1 MHMIGKYLKQL
12 REAEGLTI
20 RELAKKVNIS
30 HNTMAAYERESIMP
44 SLQNAFIIAEYFG
57 VPIEYLLKGEKII
70 SKFNDG
76 ALLSLFKE
84 VDEMD
89 REDRMIAKKFLRKLI
104 KNKIERES
112 ILNEVE

>member
-1 MHMIGKYLKQL
+1 MIGKYLKRL

-84 VDEMD
+84 VDEME
-89 REDRMIAKKFLRKLI
+89 REDRTIAKKYLRKLI
-104 KNKIERES
+104 KNKREREE
-112 ILNEVE
+112 LLGEAD

>member
-1 MHMIGKYLKQL
+1 MIGKNLKQL
-12 REAEGLTI
+12 REEEGLTI
-20 RELAKKVNIS
+20 RELAKKVGIS

-57 VPIEYLLKGEKII
+57 VPIEYLLKGKKMI

-84 VDEMD
+84 VDEMG
-89 REDRMIAKKFLRKLI
+89 REDRTIAKKFLKKLI
-104 KNKIERES
+104 KNREERQSIIEE
-112 ILNEVE
+112 IK

>member
-1 MHMIGKYLKQL
+1 MIGKYLKQL

-76 ALLSLFKE
+76 VLLSLFKE
-84 VDEMD
+84 IDEMD
-89 REDRMIAKKFLRKLI
+89 REDKTIAKKFLRKLI
-104 KNKIERES
+104 KNRAERQSIIEE
-112 ILNEVE
+112 IK

>member
-12 REAEGLTI
+12 REEEGLTI

-76 ALLSLFKE
+76 VLLSLFKE
-84 VDEMD
+84 IDEMD
-89 REDRMIAKKFLRKLI
+89 REDKTIAKKFLRKLI
-104 KNKIERES
+104 KNRAERQSIIEE
-112 ILNEVE
+112 IK